1 MIEDGVKISELTQTT
16 TITDDDLIPIVQSN
30 ETKSITKENF
40 QIGLKPVTLYENSEG
55 SNATI
60 TLSDDV
66 NNYEY
71 IEIFYRSNDSYLSS
85 KKIIAG
91 NYYTELVA
99 YQPNR
104 SGDTEMYMK
113 FRVISIN
120 NNTISTRQ
128 DSGGYFIKESVLT
141 ASGYQQFA
149 NNYIYITRV
158 LGYK

>member
-1 MIEDGVKISELTQTT
+1 MSLITYEDKQAIGTQPSIPEVNKVTADNMNE
-16 TITDDDLIPIVQSN
+16 IKQVVNDLN
-30 ETKSITKENF
+30 
-40 QIGLKPVTLYENSEG
+40 PVTLYNNSLG
-55 SNATI
+55 SNGTI

-71 IEIFYRSNDSYLSS
+71 IEIFYLSNDGYLSS

-91 NYYTELVA
+91 NGYTELVS

-104 SGDTEMYMK
+104 SSDSEICFK
-113 FRVISIN
+113 FRVVSIN
-120 NNTISTRQ
+120 NNTISTGQ
-128 DSGGYFIKESVLT
+128 DSGGYFIKEVVLS
-141 ASGYQQFA
+141 ANGYQQFA